1 MKVLDLDMDFFLTDA
16 CPLAPLGERPP
27 ESCARPYGDEQVI
40 AFLEEQCGLSRAHP
54 VPGRIFDTHDKA
66 LDFWLAQM
74 EAGKLQPPFD
84 VVHVDTHSDLA
95 FGPPGTDFVLKA
107 VLTRNPR
114 VRATLGAY
122 REGKK
127 LDEANYL
134 LFALAM
140 RRISSLDNVRNPRSR
155 ADIPQVLLDADGN
168 IHLNSLTAQM
178 FAAKNGAEPTVPFRV
193 YDDYRDFHAAG
204 EYDFVTLALS
214 PRYAPKE
221 ADGLVEVVGE
231 YIKKEKNFCNGC

>member
-107 VLTRNPR
+107 VLTRNPG
-114 VRATLGAY
+114 RARRLGHTA
-122 REGKK
+122 RGKARRSELPAVCAGFP
-127 LDEANYL
+127 LDQPPGVCAQSEIASGYS
-134 LFALAM
+134 A
-140 RRISSLDNVRNPRSR
+140 R
-155 ADIPQVLLDADGN
+155 LLDAEGN
-168 IHLNSLTAQM
+168 IRLQSDISVLMEAM
-178 FAAKNGAEPTVPFRV
+178 NGREPTISFEVF
-193 YDDYRDFHAAG
+193 DDYRQFRETG
-204 EYDFVTLALS
+204 YEFVTMAQS
-214 PRYAPKE
+214 PRYAPAS
-221 ADGLVEVVGE
+221 ADRTR
-231 YIKKEKNFCNGC
+231 GCSNPISSKPDG

>member
-114 VRATLGAY
+114 ARATLGAY
-122 REGKK
+122 REGKSSTK
-127 LDEANYL
+127 RITCCLRW
-134 LFALAM
+134 LFAGSAAWRM
-140 RRISSLDNVRNPRSR
+140 CAIRNRIRIFRRGCSIR
-155 ADIPQVLLDADGN
+155 
-168 IHLNSLTAQM
+168 
-178 FAAKNGAEPTVPFRV
+178 
-193 YDDYRDFHAAG
+193 
-204 EYDFVTLALS
+204 
-214 PRYAPKE
+214 KE
-221 ADGLVEVVGE
+221 T
-231 YIKKEKNFCNGC
+231 FGCKAIFPC

>member
-114 VRATLGAY
+114 ARATLGAY

-134 LFALAM
+134 LCAQSEIASGYSGAAARYGGKHSAAKRYF
-140 RRISSLDNVRNPRSR
+140 R
-155 ADIPQVLLDADGN
+155 ADGSDERARTDD
-168 IHLNSLTAQM
+168 SL
-178 FAAKNGAEPTVPFRV
+178 
-193 YDDYRDFHAAG
+193 
-204 EYDFVTLALS
+204 
-214 PRYAPKE
+214 
-221 ADGLVEVVGE
+221 
-231 YIKKEKNFCNGC
+231 

>member
-114 VRATLGAY
+114 ARATLGAY

-134 LFALAM
+134 LL
-140 RRISSLDNVRNPRSR
+140 SL
-155 ADIPQVLLDADGN
+155 
-168 IHLNSLTAQM
+168 IH
-178 FAAKNGAEPTVPFRV
+178 
-193 YDDYRDFHAAG
+193 
-204 EYDFVTLALS
+204 
-214 PRYAPKE
+214 
-221 ADGLVEVVGE
+221 
-231 YIKKEKNFCNGC
+231 I

>member
-40 AFLEEQCGLSRAHP
+40 AFLEEHCGLSRAHP

-114 VRATLGAY
+114 TRATLGAY

-127 LDEANYL
+127 LDEATIIVSS
-134 LFALAM
+134 A
-140 RRISSLDNVRNPRSR
+140 RR
-155 ADIPQVLLDADGN
+155 
-168 IHLNSLTAQM
+168 
-178 FAAKNGAEPTVPFRV
+178 
-193 YDDYRDFHAAG
+193 
-204 EYDFVTLALS
+204 VTNL
-214 PRYAPKE
+214 
-221 ADGLVEVVGE
+221 
-231 YIKKEKNFCNGC
+231 